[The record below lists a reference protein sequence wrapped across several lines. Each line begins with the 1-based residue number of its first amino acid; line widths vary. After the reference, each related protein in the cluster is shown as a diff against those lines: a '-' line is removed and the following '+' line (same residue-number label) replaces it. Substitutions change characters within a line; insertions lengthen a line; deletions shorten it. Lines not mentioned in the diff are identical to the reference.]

1 MPGPGQL
8 RYPAPDT
15 GLGHPGR
22 RGLSRADGTVVAV
35 DWDWVLDSDEV
46 VASRRRGAREGVP
59 AQWPTWFPT
68 DCIDTVRAAGIHLP
82 WQHQV
87 DFAELAHAGRHVAI
101 STPTGSGKSLA
112 YLMPVLAATTA
123 EAAWPTAQGSRPRFT
138 RVRPTALYIAPTK
151 ALAHDQVRSA
161 MAIAPRTW
169 RVGALDGDSDVAER
183 RFARE
188 HASLVL
194 TNPDM
199 MHFSVLPNHQRW
211 SSFLGGLRYIVVDEA
226 HRYHGMFGAHVAN
239 VIRRLRRI
247 CALHG
252 ASPTMLLS
260 SATAPNAAEFGG
272 SLVSEPAIDVVATSS
287 APEGPRTVALWQPA
301 ASLRQDTSRLLAA
314 LSDDGTQ
321 TLAFVP
327 SRAGAELVSVHAQ
340 ELASEPARIATYRGG
355 YLAMER
361 RALEAA
367 LQSGEL
373 GGLAT
378 TNALELGIDVSG
390 IGVVLVSGYPGRLS
404 AFWQQAGRAGRTGQ
418 DALVVLLAREN
429 PLDAYLLQH
438 PELIFDAPVE
448 HLVLHPGNPHVLG
461 PHLAAAAQEHPLT
474 PSDARWFGPTTVEL
488 AEVLARQR
496 VLRDRGQ
503 RWFWTRPDRAVD
515 HINLRAAGA
524 KPVEIIEQ
532 ETGRV
537 IGVIDREA
545 ADRTVHP
552 GAVYL
557 HQAETWLVTS
567 LEMDEGHAF
576 VTRTSEPFYTQPQSS
591 FEIDSLAARRSRMVS
606 GLEVTLGQ
614 VRLTSQVTGY
624 LRRDEV
630 THEVL
635 DSTPVDLPAH
645 SMMTDAVWWSV
656 PESLERSLGWAALE
670 MGAAAHAI
678 EHTAIG
684 LLPAFAPCDRWDIGG
699 VSTPVHPETG
709 LATIFVHDGT
719 PGGSGFAAH
728 AHEMAGP
735 WLGATLERLE
745 GCECL
750 NGCPACVVSPKC
762 GNANQVLDKHGA
774 ATLLRA
780 LLRDS

>member
-1 MPGPGQL
+1 M
-8 RYPAPDT
+8 
-15 GLGHPGR
+15 
-22 RGLSRADGTVVAV
+22 
-35 DWDWVLDSDEV
+35 DWDWLVGSDEV
-46 VASRRRGAREGVP
+46 VASRRREARDGIAAP
-59 AQWPTWFPT
+59 WPDWFPV
-68 DCIDTVRAAGIHLP
+68 DCIDTVRAAGIDQP
-82 WQHQV
+82 WHHQV
-87 DFAELAHAGRHVAI
+87 EFAEHAHAGRHTAI
-101 STPTGSGKSLA
+101 STPTGSGKTLA

-123 EAAWPTAQGSRPRFT
+123 EATWPQVQGARPRFT
-138 RVRPTALYIAPTK
+138 RARPTALYLAPTK

-161 MAIAPRTW
+161 TAMSPSTW
-169 RVGALDGDSDVAER
+169 RVGALDGDSDVSER
-183 RFARE
+183 RFARD
-188 HASLVL
+188 HASFVL

-199 MHFSVLPNHQRW
+199 LHFSVLPNHQRW
-211 SSFLGGLRYIVVDEA
+211 SSFLSGLRYIVIDEA

-239 VIRRLRRI
+239 VIRRLRRV
-247 CALHG
+247 CALYG
-252 ASPTMLLS
+252 ASPTLLLS
-260 SATAPNAAEFGG
+260 SATAPNAASFGG
-272 SLVSEPAIDVVATSS
+272 SLIGESVVDVVDVST
-287 APEGPRTVALWQPA
+287 APVGPRTVALWQPT
-301 ASLRQDTSRLLAA
+301 ASLRHDTSRLLAA
-314 LSDDGTQ
+314 LSDDGAQ

-327 SRAGAELVSVHAQ
+327 SRAGAELVSVAAQ
-340 ELASEPARIATYRGG
+340 ERALRPERIASYRGG

-390 IGVVLVSGYPGRLS
+390 IAAVLVSGYPGRLS
-404 AFWQQAGRAGRTGQ
+404 AFWQQAGRAGRAGQ
-418 DALVVLLAREN
+418 EALVVLLAREN
-429 PLDAYLLQH
+429 PLDVYLLEH

-448 HLVLHPGNPHVLG
+448 HLVLHPGNAHVLG

-474 PSDARWFGPTTVEL
+474 HSDERWFGPGTLGL
-488 AEVLARQR
+488 ADELARQG

-515 HINLRAAGA
+515 HIDLRAAGA
-524 KPVEIIEQ
+524 RPVEIIEQ

-537 IGVIDREA
+537 VGVIDREA

-567 LEMDEGHAF
+567 LDMVGNHAF
-576 VTRTSEPFYTQPQSS
+576 VSRTSEPFYTQPQSS
-591 FEIDSLAARRSRMVS
+591 FEIDALHDRRRRMVS
-606 GLEVTLGQ
+606 GLEVTLGR

-630 THEVL
+630 THDVL
-635 DSTPVDLPAH
+635 DATPVDLPAH
-645 SMMTDAVWWSV
+645 RMTTDAVWWSV
-656 PESLERSLGWAALE
+656 PQALQRSLGWAPLQ
-670 MGAAAHAI
+670 MGAAAHAM

-699 VSTPVHPETG
+699 VSTPVHIETG
-709 LATIFVHDGT
+709 LATIFVHDGL
-719 PGGSGFAAH
+719 PGGSGFAAQ
-728 AHEMAGP
+728 AFEVAEQ

-745 GCECL
+745 GCECAV
-750 NGCPACVVSPKC
+750 GCPACVVSPKC
-762 GNANQVLDKHGA
+762 GNANQVLDKGRA

-780 LLRDS
+780 LLRGT

>member
-1 MPGPGQL
+1 M
-8 RYPAPDT
+8 
-15 GLGHPGR
+15 
-22 RGLSRADGTVVAV
+22 
-35 DWDWVLDSDEV
+35 DWGWVLDSDEV
-46 VASRRRGAREGVP
+46 VATRRREASDGLRA
-59 AQWPTWFPT
+59 AWPEWFPA
-68 DCIDTVRAAGIHLP
+68 DCIDTLQVAGIHQP

-87 DFAELAHAGRHVAI
+87 DFAESAHAGVHAAI

-123 EAAWPTAQGSRPRFT
+123 EAAWPSGLGVRPRFT
-138 RVRPTALYIAPTK
+138 RSRPTALYIAPTK
-151 ALAHDQVRSA
+151 ALAHDQLRAAVG
-161 MAIAPRTW
+161 IAPGNW

-188 HASLVL
+188 HASFVL

-199 MHFSVLPNHQRW
+199 LHFSVLPNHQRW
-211 SSFLGGLRYIVVDEA
+211 SSFLGGLRYVIIDEA

-239 VIRRLRRI
+239 VIRRLRRV
-247 CALHG
+247 CELYG

-272 SLVSEPAIDVVATSS
+272 ALIGEPAVEVVDVSK
-287 APEGPRTVALWQPA
+287 APVGPRTVALWQPA
-301 ASLRQDTSRLLAA
+301 LSLRRDTSRLLAG
-314 LSDDGTQ
+314 LSDDGAQ
-321 TLAFVP
+321 TLAFVA
-327 SRAGAELVSVHAQ
+327 SRAGAELVSVGAQ
-340 ELASEPARIATYRGG
+340 EVATDPARIASYRGG

-390 IGVVLVSGYPGRLS
+390 IAAVLVSGYPGRLS

-418 DALVVLLAREN
+418 EALVVLLAREN
-429 PLDAYLLQH
+429 PLDAYLLEH

-474 PSDARWFGPTTVEL
+474 AADQRWFGRDTVAL
-488 AEVLARQR
+488 AGELARQG
-496 VLRDRGQ
+496 VLRDRGE
-503 RWFWTRPDRAVD
+503 RWFWTRADRAVD
-515 HINLRAAGA
+515 HIDLRAAGA
-524 KPVEIIEQ
+524 RPVEIIEQ

-537 IGVIDREA
+537 VGIIDREA

-567 LEMDEGHAF
+567 LDMDDGHAF
-576 VTRTSEPFYTQPQSS
+576 VSRTSEPFYTTPQSS
-591 FEIDSLAARRSRMVS
+591 FEIDRLTVKRRRVVS

-630 THEVL
+630 THDVL
-635 DSTPVDLPAH
+635 DATMVDMPAH
-645 SMMTDAVWWSV
+645 RMMTDAVWWSV
-656 PESLERSLGWAALE
+656 PQALQRTLDWAPLE
-670 MGAAAHAI
+670 MGAAAHAM

-699 VSTPVHPETG
+699 VSTPIHMETG
-709 LATIFVHDGT
+709 LPTIFIHDGL
-719 PGGSGFAAH
+719 PGGSGFAAQ
-728 AHEMAGP
+728 AFEVAGQ

-745 GCECL
+745 GCECAD
-750 NGCPACVVSPKC
+750 GCPACVVSPKC
-762 GNANQVLDKHGA
+762 GNANQVLDKRRA
-774 ATLLRA
+774 AVLLRA
-780 LLRDS
+780 LLRDG

>member
-1 MPGPGQL
+1 MG
-8 RYPAPDT
+8 
-15 GLGHPGR
+15 
-22 RGLSRADGTVVAV
+22 
-35 DWDWVLDSDEV
+35 WDWVLGSDEV
-46 VASRRRGAREGVP
+46 VASRRREARGGITADWP
-59 AQWPTWFPT
+59 AWFPPECVDAVQAT
-68 DCIDTVRAAGIHLP
+68 GIDKP

-87 DFAELAHAGRHVAI
+87 NFAERAHAGSHVAI

-123 EAAWPTAQGSRPRFT
+123 EATWPAVQGVRPRFT
-138 RVRPTALYIAPTK
+138 RLRPTALYIAPTK
-151 ALAHDQVRSA
+151 ALAHDQLRA
-161 MAIAPRTW
+161 ATALGPRTW

-183 RFARE
+183 RFARD

-199 MHFSVLPNHQRW
+199 VHFSVLPNHQRW

-239 VIRRLRRI
+239 VLRRLRRV
-247 CALHG
+247 CELYG

-260 SATAPNAAEFGG
+260 SATAPNSAEFGG
-272 SLVSEPAIDVVATSS
+272 RLVGEPRVDVIDEST
-287 APEGPRTVALWQPA
+287 APVGPRTVALWQPA
-301 ASLRQDTSRLLAA
+301 ASLRHDTSRLLAG
-314 LSDDGTQ
+314 LSDDGEQ

-327 SRAGAELVSVHAQ
+327 SRAGAELVSVAAQ
-340 ELASEPARIATYRGG
+340 ELARDPARIASYRGG

-390 IGVVLVSGYPGRLS
+390 IEAVLVSGYPGRLS
-404 AFWQQAGRAGRTGQ
+404 AFWQQAGRAGRAGQ
-418 DALVVLLAREN
+418 EALVVLLAREN
-429 PLDAYLLQH
+429 PLDAYLLEH
-438 PELIFDAPVE
+438 SELIFDAPVE
-448 HLVLHPGNPHVLG
+448 NLVLHPANAHVLG
-461 PHLAAAAQEHPLT
+461 PHLAAAAQEHPLSA
-474 PSDARWFGPTTVEL
+474 SDARWFGPTTL
-488 AEVLARQR
+488 ALADALAKQK

-515 HINLRAAGA
+515 HIDLRAAGQ

-532 ETGRV
+532 ESGRV
-537 IGVIDREA
+537 VGVIDHEA

-557 HQAETWLVTS
+557 HQAETWLVTA
-567 LEMDEGHAF
+567 LDMEEGHAF
-576 VTRTSEPFYTQPQSS
+576 VSRTSEPFYTQPESS
-591 FEIDSLAARRSRMVS
+591 FEIDSLSVTRRRRAS

-614 VRLTSQVTGY
+614 VRLTTQVTGY

-635 DSTPVDLPAH
+635 DSTPMEMPAH
-645 SMMTDAVWWSV
+645 RMMTDAVWWSV
-656 PESLERSLGWAALE
+656 PVALERELGWSPLQL
-670 MGAAAHAI
+670 GAAAHAM

-699 VSTPVHPETG
+699 VSTAVHQETG
-709 LATIFVHDGT
+709 LATVFVHDGL

-728 AHEMAGP
+728 AFEVAEE
-735 WLGATLERLE
+735 WLAATLERLE
-745 GCECL
+745 GCECVS
-750 NGCPACVVSPKC
+750 GCPACIVSPKC
-762 GNANQVLDKHGA
+762 GNANQVLDKHRA
-774 ATLLRA
+774 AELLAA
-780 LLRDS
+780 LIRDD

>member
-1 MPGPGQL
+1 M
-8 RYPAPDT
+8 D
-15 GLGHPGR
+15 
-22 RGLSRADGTVVAV
+22 SV
-35 DWDWVLDSDEV
+35 DWDWLVDSDEV
-46 VASRRRGAREGVP
+46 VASRRRDARDGIAAP
-59 AQWPTWFPT
+59 WPEWFPA
-68 DCIDTVRAAGIHLP
+68 DCIDTVRAAGIDQP
-82 WQHQV
+82 WRHQV
-87 DFAELAHAGRHVAI
+87 EFAEHAHAGHHTAI
-101 STPTGSGKSLA
+101 STPTGSGKTLA

-123 EAAWPTAQGSRPRFT
+123 EATWPQVQGTRARFT
-138 RVRPTALYIAPTK
+138 RDRPTALYLAPTK

-161 MAIAPRTW
+161 TAMSPRTW

-188 HASLVL
+188 HASFVL

-211 SSFLGGLRYIVVDEA
+211 SSFLSGLRYIVIDEA
-226 HRYHGMFGAHVAN
+226 HRYHGMFGAHIAN
-239 VIRRLRRI
+239 VVRRLRRV
-247 CALHG
+247 CALYG
-252 ASPTMLLS
+252 ASPTLLLS
-260 SATAPNAAEFGG
+260 SATAPNAASFGG
-272 SLVSEPAIDVVATSS
+272 SLIGESHVEVVDVST
-287 APEGPRTVALWQPA
+287 APVGPRTVALWQPT
-301 ASLRQDTSRLLAA
+301 ASLRHDTSRLLAA
-314 LSDDGTQ
+314 LSDDGAQ

-327 SRAGAELVSVHAQ
+327 SRAGAELVSVAAQ
-340 ELASEPARIATYRGG
+340 ERALKPERIASYRGG

-367 LQSGEL
+367 LQTGEL

-390 IGVVLVSGYPGRLS
+390 IAAVLVSGYPGRLS
-404 AFWQQAGRAGRTGQ
+404 AFWQQAGRAGRAGQ
-418 DALVVLLAREN
+418 EALVVLLAREN
-429 PLDAYLLQH
+429 PLDVYLLEH

-474 PSDARWFGPTTVEL
+474 PSDERWFGPGTLGL
-488 AEVLARQR
+488 ADELARQG

-515 HINLRAAGA
+515 HIDLRAAGA
-524 KPVEIIEQ
+524 RPVEIIEQ

-537 IGVIDREA
+537 VGVIDREA

-567 LEMDEGHAF
+567 LDMAGNHAF
-576 VTRTSEPFYTQPQSS
+576 VSRTSEPFYTQPQSS
-591 FEIDSLAARRSRMVS
+591 FEIDSLEGRRRRMVA
-606 GLEVTLGQ
+606 GLEVTLGR

-630 THEVL
+630 THDVL
-635 DSTPVDLPAH
+635 DATPVDLPAH
-645 SMMTDAVWWSV
+645 RMTTDAVWWSV
-656 PESLERSLGWAALE
+656 PLALQRSLGWAPLE
-670 MGAAAHAI
+670 MGAAAHAM

-699 VSTPVHPETG
+699 VSTPVHIETG
-709 LATIFVHDGT
+709 LATIFVHDGL
-719 PGGSGFAAH
+719 PGGSGFAAQ
-728 AHEMAGP
+728 AFEVAEQ

-745 GCECL
+745 GCECAD
-750 NGCPACVVSPKC
+750 GCPACVVSPKC
-762 GNANQVLDKHGA
+762 GNANQVLDKGRA
-774 ATLLRA
+774 ASLLRA
-780 LLRDS
+780 LLRGE